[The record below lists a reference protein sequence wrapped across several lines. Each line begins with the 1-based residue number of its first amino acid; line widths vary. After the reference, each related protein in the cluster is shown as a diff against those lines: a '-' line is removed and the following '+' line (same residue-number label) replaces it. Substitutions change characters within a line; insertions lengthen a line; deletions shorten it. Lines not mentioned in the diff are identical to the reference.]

1 MINSIRSDN
10 DKNPITKYID
20 SIPFATF
27 SSKLGARAMVQLM
40 NYQITTDVSFLPY
53 SDEQILTGFVIP
65 NTMTTKTQINS
76 NSDLLICTIQ
86 KYKLKW
92 QV

>member
-40 NYQITTDVSFLPY
+40 TY
-53 SDEQILTGFVIP
+53 
-65 NTMTTKTQINS
+65 
-76 NSDLLICTIQ
+76 
-86 KYKLKW
+86 
-92 QV
+92 